1 LLEFKNASK
10 ASLVGARTVKG
21 PGPLSV
27 AAKSALVTAATKEDK
42 SLLTATSTM
51 VFVLLEIPS
60 SSLLQE

>member
-1 LLEFKNASK
+1 
-10 ASLVGARTVKG
+10 VGARTVKG